1 MYEDFAPK
9 LAKVLTEYC
18 VPIEKGQWVFVQSS
32 LNAEP
37 LLDALQI
44 AIMERGG
51 HVNVNV
57 GTENGSEIYFKYA
70 TDDHLQF
77 ESPIIR
83 TVYEKADVFY
93 SIRSA
98 TNTKRFSRV
107 DPEKMAMNQLT
118 YKPLSEIFNERA
130 AAGDLRWNITAWP
143 SHAAAQD
150 AEMSLMDYTEFIYKA
165 CALDRDDPVAYWHEF
180 RDRQAQFVDWLVD
193 KKHCEVRGPGIELSF
208 DFEGRNWVNC
218 HGLKNFPDGEV
229 FTSPIEDSVNGRVAF
244 NMPSV
249 YGGRELNGIK
259 LTFEDGKVVEAS
271 ADKGE
276 DYLLSQLDADEGAR
290 YLGEFAI
297 GTNMGIQEFTREILF
312 DEKMGGT
319 IHMAL
324 GLGLSDAG
332 GVNKSVVHWDMVHS
346 MMDGGE
352 VYIDGE
358 LFYKSGEFMLEKEG
372 ALS

>member
-18 VPIEKGQWVFVQSS
+18 VPVEKGQWAFIHSS
-32 LNAEP
+32 INAEP
-37 LLDALQI
+37 LLDALQV
-44 AIMERGG
+44 AILQRGG
-51 HVNVNV
+51 HVNVNI
-57 GTENGSEIYFKYA
+57 GTQNGSEYYFKYA
-70 TDDHLQF
+70 TENQLKF

-83 TVYEKADVFY
+83 TVYEKADIFY
-93 SIRSA
+93 SIRAA

-107 DPEKMAMNQLT
+107 DPEKMAISQMT
-118 YKPLSEIFNERA
+118 YKPLSELFNERA
-130 AAGDLRWNITAWP
+130 ANGELRWNITAWP
-143 SHAAAQD
+143 THAAAQD
-150 AEMSLMDYTEFIYKA
+150 AEMSFLDYTEFVYKA
-165 CALDRDDPVAYWHEF
+165 CALDRDDPVAYWQEF
-180 RDRQAQFVDWLVD
+180 RDRQARFIDWLAD
-193 KKHCEVRGPGIELSF
+193 KSHCEVRGSGIEMSF
-208 DFEGRNWVNC
+208 DFDGRQWVNC
-218 HGLKNFPDGEV
+218 HGKKNFPDGEI
-229 FTSPIEDSVNGRVAF
+229 FTSPVEETVNGHVEF

-249 YGGRELNGIK
+249 YAGRELSGIK
-259 LTFEDGKVVEAS
+259 LTFKDGLVTEAS

-276 DYLLSQLDADEGAR
+276 EFLYSQLDADDGSR

-297 GTNMGIQEFTREILF
+297 GTNMGIQEFTGEILF

-324 GLGLSDAG
+324 GLGLEDAG
-332 GVNKSVVHWDMVHS
+332 GINKSVVHWDMVHS